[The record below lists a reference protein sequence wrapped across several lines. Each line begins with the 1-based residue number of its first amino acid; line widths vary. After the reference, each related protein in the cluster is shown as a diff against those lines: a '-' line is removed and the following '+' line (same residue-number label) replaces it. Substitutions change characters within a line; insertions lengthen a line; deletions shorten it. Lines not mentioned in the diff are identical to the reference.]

1 MNDIVLVL
9 PTKEHELKAN
19 EFKKEFFDC
28 GEKVI
33 NCSGLLDQ
41 LEYKKWLEHTEKY
54 REEETAVSLVQPVSF
69 PAAGVLGGAV
79 I

>member
-33 NCSGLLDQ
+33 NGSGLLDQ
-41 LEYKKWLEHTEKY
+41 LEYKEWLEHTEKY
-54 REEETAVSLVQPVSF
+54 REEETA
-69 PAAGVLGGAV
+69 GDD
-79 I
+79 